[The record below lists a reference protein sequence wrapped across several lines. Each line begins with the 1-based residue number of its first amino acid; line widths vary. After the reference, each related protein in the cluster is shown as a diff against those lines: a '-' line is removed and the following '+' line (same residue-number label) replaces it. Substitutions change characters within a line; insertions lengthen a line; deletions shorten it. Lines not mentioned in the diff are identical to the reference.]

1 MVVQLNPR
9 LRMFSQ
15 YKVQIS
21 LHLSKLN
28 ALKIRETAQGQICED
43 KKATNMKRPFL
54 TSGQPQIQPLTLFA
68 LTQIQ
73 MEWEN
78 KQYPIH
84 ILFFLV

>member
-1 MVVQLNPR
+1 
-9 LRMFSQ
+9 
-15 YKVQIS
+15 
-21 LHLSKLN
+21 
-28 ALKIRETAQGQICED
+28 
-43 KKATNMKRPFL
+43 MKRPFL
-54 TSGQPQIQPLTLFA
+54 TSGQPQIQPVTLFA